1 MDYIME
7 ALSAENAN
15 REVIPDSCLSFSE
28 MADYT
33 AEFTNEEFNKMLES
47 IGLDELAVFEA
58 TGSLIVYEA
67 EKLATLKARI
77 ANHVKDIW
85 AVYKNFWE
93 KCIADIQKDVKI
105 ASKLPSADL
114 SDIDK
119 SKNFGKVHQFD
130 FKSKYDSNAVSFSR
144 EIKKTFNGISDEDSD
159 AAKEAKNLLSDVIC
173 SKISG
178 VDCKTT
184 KEMKKALKNKI
195 NGEVATVNGAWVK
208 RNWNNIMDVVNGK
221 KSVELAKQAY
231 NKEKEA
237 FAQITAQLDSIDND
251 ISGIVAAWSYMI
263 DTTLS
268 TMHTCYAIEMDACKR
283 RVKEY
288 TNIVAKVASMYPAK
302 KAVKES
308 NEENADGE
316 STPSAEEKEDTDTAV
331 EESFEIE
338 EDNTVHEVSESV
350 KIVDQAFDF

>member
-7 ALSAENAN
+7 ALSAEESN
-15 REVIPDSCLSFSE
+15 REVIPASCLSFSE
-28 MADYT
+28 MADYA
-33 AEFTNEEFNKMLES
+33 AEFTNEEFNKMLEC

-67 EKLATLKARI
+67 ENLAKLKSRI

-93 KCIADIQKDVKI
+93 KCITDIQNDVKI
-105 ASKLPSADL
+105 ASKLPAADL

-119 SKNFGKVHQFD
+119 TKSFGKVHKFE
-130 FKSKYDSNAVSFSR
+130 FKSKYDSNALAFSR
-144 EIKKTFNGISDEDSD
+144 EIKKTFNGIADEDGE

-178 VDCKTT
+178 VECKTSR
-184 KEMKKALKNKI
+184 EMKKALKSKI
-195 NGEVATVNGAWVK
+195 NGEVVTVNGAWVK

-221 KSVELAKQAY
+221 KSAELAKEAY

-237 FAQITAQLDSIDND
+237 FSQITAQLDSIDND

-268 TMHTCYAIEMDACKR
+268 TMHTCYAVEMDACKR
-283 RVKEY
+283 RLKEY
-288 TNIVAKVASMYPAK
+288 TNIVAKVSSMYPAK

-308 NEENADGE
+308 NEEKTDA
-316 STPSAEEKEDTDTAV
+316 PAPAEEKEDTDTAV
-331 EESFEIE
+331 EESFAIE
-338 EDNTVHEVSESV
+338 EDNTEHEVSESV
-350 KIVDQAFDF
+350 KIVDQVFNF